1 MTQCQLNR
9 AVAAATGETVR
20 TIEHLGFL
28 FVRMPSSRRRRVS
41 SQGRRQHKQ
50 QPLGR
55 CRKKRSPIAVS
66 FA

>member
-20 TIEHLGFL
+20 TIENLGFL
-28 FVRMPSSRRRRVS
+28 FVRMPPSRRRRVS
-41 SQGRRQHKQ
+41 SQGGHQRKQ

-55 CRKKRSPIAVS
+55 CAKRSPIAVS